1 MTTLFYQPA
10 LTPEAIA
17 TIRVALDQRAD
28 WSEKMALAMYTRKGY
43 QYFEREARV
52 ARRIHR
58 QLLDAPV
65 VDLDDMEREN
75 VESEV

>member
-1 MTTLFYQPA
+1 MTTFYQPA
-10 LTPEAIA
+10 LTPEAIV
-17 TIRVALDQRAD
+17 TICVALDQRAD
-28 WSEKMALAMYTRKGY
+28 WSEKRALAMCTRKDY

-52 ARRIHR
+52 ARRIYR

-65 VDLDDMEREN
+65 VDLDDMERES